1 MTTITVKRSESGTYR
16 EFYCMGHA
24 GSRHFFFEKDMIC
37 AAVSVLV
44 INTVNSLETLAK
56 EQLHVTQ
63 NQTDGF
69 LRCEFPEGL
78 SEEGCLL
85 MDSMILG
92 LQGIVKQYGN
102 KYLQVNIEE
111 V

>member
-1 MTTITVKRSESGTYR
+1 MTTITVKRSGSGVYQ

-24 GSRHFFFEKDMIC
+24 GSKHFFFEKDMIC

-44 INTVNSLETLAK
+44 ISTVNSLETLASEK
-56 EQLHVTQ
+56 LKITQ
-63 NQTDGF
+63 NQAEGF
-69 LRCEFPEGL
+69 LRCEFVSGI
-78 SEEGCLL
+78 SDKGSLL

-92 LQGIVKQYGN
+92 LQGIVKQYGS

>member
-1 MTTITVKRSESGTYR
+1 
-16 EFYCMGHA
+16 MGHA

-44 INTVNSLETLAK
+44 INTVNSLETLAS
-56 EQLHVTQ
+56 EQIHVTQ

-69 LRCEFPEGL
+69 LRCEFPKGL
-78 SEEGCLL
+78 SERGSLL
-85 MDSMILG
+85 VDSMILG
-92 LQGIVKQYGN
+92 LQGIVRQYGN
-102 KYLQVNIEE
+102 KYLQVNVEE

>member
-1 MTTITVKRSESGTYR
+1 MTTITVKRSESGAYQ

-24 GSRHFFFEKDMIC
+24 ESRHFFFEKDMIC

-44 INTVNSLETLAK
+44 INTVNSMEMLASEK
-56 EQLHVTQ
+56 LKVTQ
-63 NQTDGF
+63 NQSEGF
-69 LRCEFPEGL
+69 LRCEFINGL
-78 SEEGCLL
+78 SERGILL

-92 LQGIVKQYGN
+92 LQGIVKQYGS
-102 KYLQVNIEE
+102 KHLQVNVEE

>member
-1 MTTITVKRSESGTYR
+1 
-16 EFYCMGHA
+16 MGHA

-44 INTVNSLETLAK
+44 INTVNSLEALASEK
-56 EQLHVTQ
+56 LKVTQ
-63 NQTDGF
+63 NQAEGF
-69 LRCEFPEGL
+69 LRCEFVSGL
-78 SEEGCLL
+78 SEKGNLL

-102 KYLQVNIEE
+102 RHLQVNIEE

>member
-1 MTTITVKRSESGTYR
+1 
-16 EFYCMGHA
+16 
-24 GSRHFFFEKDMIC
+24 MIC

-44 INTVNSLETLAK
+44 INTVNSLETLAAEK
-56 EQLHVTQ
+56 LHVTQ
-63 NQTDGF
+63 NQEDGF
-69 LRCEFPEGL
+69 LRCEFPVGL
-78 SEEGCLL
+78 SPKGSLL

-102 KYLQVNIEE
+102 KYLQVNVEE

>member
-1 MTTITVKRSESGTYR
+1 
-16 EFYCMGHA
+16 MGHA
-24 GSRHFFFEKDMIC
+24 GSGHFFFEKDMIC

-44 INTVNSLETLAK
+44 INTVNSLEMLASEK
-56 EQLHVTQ
+56 LKVTQ
-63 NQTDGF
+63 NQADGF
-69 LRCEFPEGL
+69 LRCEFISGP
-78 SEEGCLL
+78 SEKGNLL

>member
-1 MTTITVKRSESGTYR
+1 
-16 EFYCMGHA
+16 MGHA

-37 AAVSVLV
+37 TAVSVLV

-56 EQLHVTQ
+56 EQMQVTQ
-63 NQTDGF
+63 NQADGF
-69 LRCEFPEGL
+69 LRCEFVNGL
-78 SEEGCLL
+78 SEKGNLL

-102 KYLQVNIEE
+102 RYLQVNIEE